1 MFKFI
6 TNKPFWVNALAAL
19 LLFFLLAFLFLQTLS
34 WITKHGEHLTVPS
47 VLNKKTTE
55 AIKLLE
61 SKGFEVR
68 IQDSVYTDTA
78 ANGIVL
84 KQLPE
89 GNATVKVNRT
99 VFLTVNR
106 VIPPLIEMPKLEGLS
121 LNFALD
127 MLTRNHLKLQD
138 TIYRPDFMRGSII
151 EQQYNGNKITEKTKV
166 PWGSKITLIVGAGLE
181 DRQMMVPSL
190 IGLTYVEAKKVLA
203 ENGLTLAATVS
214 DGALKDSANA
224 YVYDQN
230 PKRFNDEQQPNYI
243 SSGQVMDLFIAQEMR
258 AGRDSVALPTKDKN
272 AKGKTPEKG
281 KTPKDK

>member
-1 MFKFI
+1 
-6 TNKPFWVNALAAL
+6 
-19 LLFFLLAFLFLQTLS
+19 LLAFLFLQTLS

-181 DRQMMVPSL
+181 DRQMMVPNL
-190 IGLTYVEAKKVLA
+190 IGLTYAEAKKVLA

-230 PKRFNDEQQPNYI
+230 PKRLNDEQQPNYI

-258 AGRDSVALPTKDKN
+258 AGRDSVALPTKGKDV
-272 AKGKTPEKG
+272 KGKTPEKG

>member
-6 TNKPFWVNALAAL
+6 TNRPFWVNALAVIIL
-19 LLFFLLAFLFLQTLS
+19 GFLLVYLFLQALS
-34 WITKHGEHLTVPS
+34 WMTKHGDQLTVPS
-47 VLNKKTTE
+47 VLNKKTPD

-89 GNATVKVNRT
+89 GNSTVKVNRL
-99 VFLTVNR
+99 VFITVNK
-106 VIPPLIEMPKLEGLS
+106 VVPPLIEMPKLEGLS

-127 MLTRNHLKLQD
+127 VLMRNHLKLQD
-138 TIYRPDFMRGSII
+138 TIYKPDFMKGSII

-166 PWGSKITLIVGAGLE
+166 PWGSKITLIIGAGLE
-181 DRQMMVPSL
+181 ERQMLVPDL
-190 IGLTYVEAKKVLA
+190 IGMTYAQAKQILMD
-203 ENGLTLAATVS
+203 NGLTLAATVS

-230 PKRFNDEQQPNYI
+230 PRRFNEEKAPNYI
-243 SSGQVMDLFIAQEMR
+243 SSGQVMDLFIAAEMR
-258 AGRDSVALPTKDKN
+258 AARDSIALPKKS
-272 AKGKTPEKG
+272 KKTE
-281 KTPKDK
+281 TPKED

>member
-6 TNKPFWVNALAAL
+6 TNRPFWVNALAVII
-19 LLFFLLAFLFLQTLS
+19 FGFLLVYLFLQTLS
-34 WITKHGEHLTVPS
+34 WMTKHGDQLTVPN
-47 VLNKKTTE
+47 VLNKKTPE

-89 GNATVKVNRT
+89 GNSTVKVNRL
-99 VFLTVNR
+99 VFITVNK
-106 VIPPLIEMPKLEGLS
+106 VVPPLIEMPKLEGLS

-127 MLTRNHLKLQD
+127 VLMRNHLKLQD
-138 TIYRPDFMRGSII
+138 TIYRPDFMKGSII
-151 EQQYNGNKITEKTKV
+151 EQQYNGNKITEKTKI
-166 PWGSKITLIVGAGLE
+166 PWGSKITLIIGAGLE
-181 DRQMMVPSL
+181 ERQMLVPDL
-190 IGLTYVEAKKVLA
+190 IGMTYAQAKQVLI

-230 PKRFNDEQQPNYI
+230 PRRFGEEKQPNYI
-243 SSGQVMDLFIAQEMR
+243 SSGQVMDLFIAPEMR
-258 AGRDSVALPTKDKN
+258 AARDSIAIPKKSNKTDKKEPSKD
-272 AKGKTPEKG
+272 
-281 KTPKDK
+281 

>member
-6 TNKPFWVNALAAL
+6 TNRPFWVNALAVIIL
-19 LLFFLLAFLFLQTLS
+19 GFLLVYLFLQALG
-34 WITKHGEHLTVPS
+34 WVTKHGDQLTVPN
-47 VLNKKTTE
+47 VLNKKTSE

-78 ANGIVL
+78 TNGIVL

-89 GNATVKVNRT
+89 GNSTVKINRL
-99 VFLTVNR
+99 VFITVNK
-106 VIPPLIEMPKLEGLS
+106 VVPPLIDMPKLEGLS

-127 MLTRNHLKLQD
+127 VLMRNHLKLQD
-138 TIYRPDFMRGSII
+138 TIYRPDFMKGSII
-151 EQQYNGNKITEKTKV
+151 EQQYNGNKITEKTKI

-181 DRQMMVPSL
+181 ERQMLVPEL
-190 IGLTYVEAKKVLA
+190 IGMTYAQAKQILQ

-230 PKRFNDEQQPNYI
+230 PRRFNEEKQPNYI

-258 AGRDSVALPTKDKN
+258 AARDSIAIPKKSNKPDKKETSKD
-272 AKGKTPEKG
+272 
-281 KTPKDK
+281 